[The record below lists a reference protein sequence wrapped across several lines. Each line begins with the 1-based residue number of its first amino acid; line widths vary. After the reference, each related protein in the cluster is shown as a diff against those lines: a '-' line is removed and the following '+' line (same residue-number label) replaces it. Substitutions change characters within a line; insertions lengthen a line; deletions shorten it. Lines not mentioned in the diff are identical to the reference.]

1 MEPHDLSLRAHLKM
15 RCGEIAEHLRYA
27 IPVWRRGSRPAD
39 PDEVLDARQ
48 IKILRLLGMNRTPWE
63 IAVRLFMSV
72 QSVEFAMKV
81 ISRKLRVPV
90 ARLPAFGAEYHRN
103 ATQPLD

>member
-1 MEPHDLSLRAHLKM
+1 VDHDFSLRAHLKS
-15 RCGEIAEHLRYA
+15 RFGELLRQLSYS
-27 IPVWRRGSRPAD
+27 IPLWHDGNSPAD
-39 PDEVLDARQ
+39 PGSVLDERQ

-90 ARLPAFGAEYHRN
+90 ARLGDFGAGYNRT
-103 ATQPLD
+103 ATEPLD